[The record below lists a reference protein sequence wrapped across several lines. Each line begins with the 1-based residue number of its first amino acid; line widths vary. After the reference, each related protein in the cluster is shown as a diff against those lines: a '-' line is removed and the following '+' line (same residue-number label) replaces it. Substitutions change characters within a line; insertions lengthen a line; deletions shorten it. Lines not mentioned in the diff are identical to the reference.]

1 MHNHIPKEVVEEYR
15 ESLKS
20 EYASRQFHLK
30 YPDFCE
36 KTMDYFE
43 RMGKFA
49 ENAAT
54 KEDLTLI
61 VAKIDDHESRISEM
75 EGLKGDMK
83 NILEMA
89 ASFTRWKDKALK
101 LFAAGFFLMI
111 LKSIGLPDWFI
122 KMLITMGGA

>member
-1 MHNHIPKEVVEEYR
+1 MQDHIPREVVEEYR

-43 RMGKFA
+43 KMGRFA

-54 KEDLTLI
+54 KDDIKQIVQTLEDH
-61 VAKIDDHESRISEM
+61 DSRISDIEC
-75 EGLKGDMK
+75 LKGDMK
-83 NILEMA
+83 NVIGMA
-89 ASFTRWKDKALK
+89 ADFARWKDKALK
-101 LFAAGFFLMI
+101 LCALGFVIML
-111 LKSIGLPDWFI
+111 LKSAGLPDWLV
-122 KMLITMGGA
+122 KVLITMGGA